1 VTAASR
7 RRGRSRGLLLI
18 AVFRLTKA
26 AGLILAAFGVLRLID
41 RAAAARLDGWLSAI
55 PFVERHP
62 QIKEAAARLA
72 TAPPRQ
78 KEIVAS
84 VALAYAAL
92 FIVEG
97 VGLWKQR
104 VWAEWLTV
112 VATTSF
118 VPFEV
123 YELTRRFTLL
133 RLAILV
139 LNVAIVGYL
148 VARRL
153 RDRG

>member
-1 VTAASR
+1 MTVAGRARS
-7 RRGRSRGLLLI
+7 RSRGLLLI

-26 AGLILAAFGVLRLID
+26 AALVVAAFGVLRLVD
-41 RAAAARLDGWLSAI
+41 RGAAHRLDGWLSAI

-62 QIKEAAARLA
+62 QLKEAAARVA
-72 TAPPRQ
+72 TAPPRHL
-78 KEIVAS
+78 EIAAA

-92 FIVEG
+92 FTVEG
-97 VGLWKQR
+97 IGLWKQR
-104 VWAEWLTV
+104 VWAEWLTI

-123 YELTRRFTLL
+123 YELTRRFTPL
-133 RLAILV
+133 RVAILV
-139 LNVAIVGYL
+139 LNVAIVVYL
-148 VARRL
+148 VVRRL